1 MKTFFTLL
9 FLIHTVQGEI
19 LYDTDF
25 DNFPVGSNNW
35 SGNDN
40 WIPNDTISGAETK
53 QIEGA

>member
-9 FLIHTVQGEI
+9 FIIQTILGEN
-19 LYDTDF
+19 LYDADF

-40 WIPNDTISGAETK
+40 WISNDTISGAETK
-53 QIEGA
+53 QVEGA